1 METPTTTRDERDDVQ
16 GYAISCEQALGLAK
30 GYIAI
35 SGVMGAL
42 GIPSLQASYAGRAMG
57 VLEAGCPK

>member
-1 METPTTTRDERDDVQ
+1 MTTIEQTEQDDVQ
-16 GYAISCEQALGLAK
+16 GFAISCEQALGLAK

-35 SGVMGAL
+35 SEVMGAL